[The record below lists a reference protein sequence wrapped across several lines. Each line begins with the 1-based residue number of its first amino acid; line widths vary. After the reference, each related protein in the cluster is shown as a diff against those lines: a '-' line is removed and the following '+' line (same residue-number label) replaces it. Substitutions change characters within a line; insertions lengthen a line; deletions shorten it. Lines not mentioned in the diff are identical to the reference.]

1 MKVQTG
7 DTERITFVV
16 VQKNGAP
23 ATGRATI
30 RLRILRLSDSQLFD
44 FADSTFKG
52 SGHTTLDAVMSEVD
66 ATNAPGVYDLAGG
79 FNTGTIT
86 NANAND
92 TYVLIPSQTSGNDVL
107 PSAGDME
114 VGFWA
119 DDIGKLDDFATT
131 VPTAAATGSLIDRL
145 ANKNGSKT
153 YDPTT
158 DSLEATR
165 DRIG

>member
-16 VQKNGAP
+16 LQKNGNP
-23 ATGRATI
+23 ATGRTTI

-44 FADSTFKG
+44 FNDNTFKA
-52 SGHTTLDAVMSEVD
+52 SGHTTLDATMAEVD
-66 ATNAPGVYDLAGG
+66 AANAAGVYDLVGG
-79 FNTGTIT
+79 FDTSAIT

-92 TYVLIPSQTSGNDVL
+92 TYILVPSQTSGNDVL
-107 PSAGDME
+107 PSPGEMN

-119 DDIGKLDDFATT
+119 DDIAKIDDFATT
-131 VPTAAATGSLIDRL
+131 APGVAATGSLLDRV
-145 ANKNGSKT
+145 ANKDGSKT
-153 YDPTT
+153 YNQLT
-158 DSLEATR
+158 DSMEATR